1 MPSEAVFRVP
11 YEREIS
17 PDNSKVAFMAN
28 ISHALDA
35 SILRLILADLHKE
48 GIDAIPLHDCVKVCA
63 LDIPYVKIR
72 IKLLYN
78 QIFKNSALLVSNLL
92 LNPQNKKVLTCEG
105 YNTLS
110 KIVARF
116 LKKRRKVRELLDKAE
131 KSVDIFQ

>member
-11 YEREIS
+11 YERELS
-17 PDNSKVAFMAN
+17 LDKSKIAFMAN

-48 GIDAIPLHDCVKVCA
+48 GVDAIPLHDCVKVCV

-72 IKLLYN
+72 IKILYN
-78 QIFKNSALLVSNLL
+78 QIFKDSALLVSNLL
-92 LNPQNKKVLTCEG
+92 LNSQNKKVLTCEG

-110 KIVARF
+110 KIVDRF
-116 LKKRRKVRELLDKAE
+116 LKKRIKIRKLLDKAD